1 MLEDRVQGAGMP
13 QLMVDRT
20 SAESGGIGRSQDLQC
35 AVRLPRHLCRLPGIC
50 GVAEIIVG

>member
-1 MLEDRVQGAGMP
+1 MLEDRVQSACMP
-13 QLMVDRT
+13 QHLP
-20 SAESGGIGRSQDLQC
+20 ESGGIGRSQDLQC